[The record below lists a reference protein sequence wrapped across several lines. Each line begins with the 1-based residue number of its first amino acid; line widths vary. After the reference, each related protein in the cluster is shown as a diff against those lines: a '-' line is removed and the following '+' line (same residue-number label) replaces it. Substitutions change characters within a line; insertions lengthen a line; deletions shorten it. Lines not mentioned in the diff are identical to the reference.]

1 MNSKCLVFATSLLLL
16 NAAPSAAER
25 ARSSM
30 WLPETSLTFER
41 NLEPLAGIDTEYA
54 CRDICEKDVR
64 CSGWTYYH
72 SDFVGAGPRETW
84 EPLRRTCVVGAGIKD
99 RNFRGAPGRTSGEIM
114 LSRECAPIPGVDP
127 RSYMC

>member
-1 MNSKCLVFATSLLLL
+1 MNSKCLAFAASLLLL

-25 ARSSM
+25 GRDYM

-41 NLEPLAGIDTEYA
+41 NFEPFARVDTMDA
-54 CRDICEKDVR
+54 CRDICLKDER

-84 EPLRRTCVVGAGIKD
+84 EPLRRACVVGASIKE
-99 RNFRGAPGRTSGEIM
+99 RNLGAPGRTSGVIT
-114 LSRECAPIPGVDP
+114 LSRECAPLPGVDP